1 MYAWGLN
8 NFGQT
13 GIPAE
18 DDEEDGNNM
27 HVNHPAMV
35 EALEGL
41 RVRSIAVGNNHSV
54 ACTEDGR
61 VMVWGRCDREQV
73 GASLDLVPENV
84 LLFDERGYP
93 RIVLVPVQIPCKH
106 PPLPQTRLQYQTS

>member
-1 MYAWGLN
+1 
-8 NFGQT
+8 
-13 GIPAE
+13 
-18 DDEEDGNNM
+18 M

-54 ACTEDGR
+54 ACTEDER
-61 VMVWGRCDREQV
+61 VMVWGRCDRDQV

-93 RIVLVPVQIPCKH
+93 RIVLVPVQIPCKYS
-106 PPLPQTRLQYQTS
+106 PLPLNAAPMSGQANPYCSIHGLGGRGWHRQLLRYR